1 MNLWPVEHFFPHFL
15 TGLLCHQFIC
25 TKITSYKI
33 YTLVN
38 AKTTIRMIAQIFVA
52 FSEKLKF
59 NEDDRR
65 KPVAIEFWIEF
76 LKNFAACC
84 SANEIW
90 LEFLKNSSIVC
101 STNKIPSGKVEK

>member
-1 MNLWPVEHFFPHFL
+1 MKLWPVEHFYPHFL

-25 TKITSYKI
+25 TEITSYKI

-38 AKTTIRMIAQIFVA
+38 VKTIRKIAQIFVA
-52 FSEKLKF
+52 FSEKF
-59 NEDDRR
+59 SEDDKR
-65 KPVAIEFWIEF
+65 KPVAIEFWLEF

-90 LEFLKNSSIVC
+90 LEFLKNSCIVC